1 MGEEMDNLVSDLVN
15 KKYETLAKEKFTY
28 KKIGSFYFI
37 IDAETSN
44 KCSADGKVLR
54 SKGVKKLAETLFL
67 LREGYKKQLEQ
78 EEG

>member
-1 MGEEMDNLVSDLVN
+1 MPTKLTPE
-15 KKYETLAKEKFTY
+15 EKFTY

-37 IDAETSN
+37 IDAETGN
-44 KCSADGKVLR
+44 KCTANGKVLR

-78 EEG
+78 EEV

>member
-1 MGEEMDNLVSDLVN
+1 MSKSQEVFNKVASEMVIDD
-15 KKYETLAKEKFTY
+15 LAKERFTY

-37 IDAETSN
+37 IDAETGN
-44 KCSADGKVLR
+44 KCSADGKILR

-78 EEG
+78 GV

>member
-1 MGEEMDNLVSDLVN
+1 MSKSQEVFDKVASEMVIED
-15 KKYETLAKEKFTY
+15 LAKEKFTY

-37 IDAETSN
+37 IDAETGN

-78 EEG
+78 AV

>member
-1 MGEEMDNLVSDLVN
+1 MSKSQEVFDKVANEMLIDD
-15 KKYETLAKEKFTY
+15 LAKEKFTY

-37 IDAETSN
+37 IDAETGN

-78 EEG
+78 EG